1 MMPRVSSPAATV
13 IQVTL
18 SQTRAVHPSKIQTG
32 GMHMLGYD
40 LLFRKDAVA
49 HAALVIGIWFFAVLL
64 IL

>member
-1 MMPRVSSPAATV
+1 M

-18 SQTRAVHPSKIQTG
+18 SQTRAVHPSQIQTG
-32 GMHMLGYD
+32 GMHMLGFD

-49 HAALVIGIWFFAVLL
+49 HAALVIGIWFFAILL

>member
-1 MMPRVSSPAATV
+1 MMATV

-18 SQTRAVHPSKIQTG
+18 SQARAVHPSKIQTG

-49 HAALVIGIWFFAVLL
+49 HAALVMGIWFFAILL

>member
-1 MMPRVSSPAATV
+1 M
-13 IQVTL
+13 
-18 SQTRAVHPSKIQTG
+18 HPFKIQTG

-49 HAALVIGIWFFAVLL
+49 HAALVIGIWFFAILL